1 MKKGS
6 HRATFAWA
14 VLLLAGAASAAEHLP
29 AAAKPDAPSGAEVG
43 ANPLRMTLESK
54 LRLVKLQL
62 AQSPAAQRIRQS
74 NNAPA
79 KRKLA
84 DAQAHYAKAQAE
96 SNAGRP
102 ETALQLLDESLRQIV
117 SASSLVP
124 DVAQQAAQERSRNTD
139 LREAIHTFQS
149 LHKNLSNRMATRKG
163 QTATVAAEIG
173 QIDAMVDKADAL
185 VASGNQYEANV
196 VLNAAY
202 KIVVSTLNKILAA
215 ETIVY
220 GLKFDSPTDEFRHEL
235 ARNRSY
241 EELIPIALAQLN
253 STRESAT
260 LAERYVQQSRDLR
273 EASQKQASG
282 GDHHAAVKTLQ
293 LATSHLQRSLRIAGL
308 VVPQS
313 PGSMP

>member
-14 VLLLAGAASAAEHLP
+14 VLLLAGAAPAADHLP

-43 ANPLRMTLESK
+43 ANPLSVTLERK

-74 NNAPA
+74 NNTQA

-96 SNAGRP
+96 AHAGRP

-124 DVAQQAAQERSRNTD
+124 DVAQQTAQERSRNTD
-139 LREAIHTFQS
+139 LREAIHTFQT
-149 LHKNLSNRMATRKG
+149 LHKNLSSRMATRKG
-163 QTATVAAEIG
+163 QAATVAAEIG

-202 KIVVSTLNKILAA
+202 KIVVSTLNKMLAA

-241 EELIPIALAQLN
+241 EELIPIALVQLN

-273 EASQKQASG
+273 AAAQKQASG
-282 GDHHAAVKTLQ
+282 GDHPAAMKTLQ
-293 LATSHLQRSLRIAGL
+293 LATNHLQRSLRIAGL

-313 PGSMP
+313 PESMP